1 MPVTIKS
8 VDNLKGIDIRVEAD
22 GFNPQQRN
30 VNQKKSPHVREAFQ
44 LKPIEKET
52 TDRSQSS
59 EERFIAETDEGSQAK
74 STSEREAER
83 L

>member
-22 GFNPQQRN
+22 GFNPSNETSTKR
-30 VNQKKSPHVREAFQ
+30 SPPMFCEAFQ

-52 TDRSQSS
+52 TDRSQS
-59 EERFIAETDEGSQAK
+59 RRGAVHRRNG
-74 STSEREAER
+74 
-83 L
+83 